1 MKNLLDKLID
11 EAVRRSAAVGR
22 RCRVAVVCPRDAST
36 IEAVTQAEKVGF
48 AAPILVDD
56 ADTAVAAQCAVALVR
71 SGEADALMKGLVS
84 TDVLLRAVLDK
95 AAGLLPTGGVLTHVA
110 VADIASLGRL
120 LCFTDAAVIPYP
132 TPEQRHAQVEAVAA
146 VCRAMGI
153 AAPRIALIHCSEKV
167 SEKFPHTLS
176 YSELCQCAA
185 EATADSVLNGCL
197 VDGPLDVR
205 CAIDAEALKVK
216 HISSPLE
223 GRADALVFPDIEAAN
238 AFYKTVTA
246 LLHAPTAALLCGT
259 TAPVVLP
266 SRGDSAETKLY
277 SLALAALKSLAI
289 K

>member
-1 MKNLLDKLID
+1 MENLLENLVTRAARCY
-11 EAVRRSAAVGR
+11 EAAGR

-36 IEAVTQAEKVGF
+36 VAAVEQAERAGF
-48 AAPILVDD
+48 AQAILVDETD
-56 ADTAVAAQCAVALVR
+56 ATLAAQRAVALVR

-95 AAGLLPTGGVLTHVA
+95 AAGLLPAGGVLTHVA
-110 VADIASLGRL
+110 VADVAALGRL
-120 LCFTDAAVIPYP
+120 LCFSDAAVIPYP
-132 TPEQRHAQVEAVAA
+132 TPEQRQAQVIAVAD

-153 AAPRIALIHCSEKV
+153 AAPRIALIHCSEKA
-167 SEKFPHTLS
+167 SEKFPHTLT
-176 YSELCQCAA
+176 YRDLCAA
-185 EATADSVLNGCL
+185 PPVGCT

-205 CAIDAEALKVK
+205 CAIDAEALAVK
-216 HISSPLE
+216 GISSPLE

-266 SRGDSAETKLY
+266 SRGDSPSTKLY
-277 SLALAALKSLAI
+277 SLALAALKCLAI